1 MQGFHLMKDIQH
13 ISSDLF
19 ARLAQDD
26 EEAFTQIVHFFYKKM
41 LPVAISLV
49 RSETIA
55 RDIMQDVF
63 LKLWLNRALMTTIE
77 NPAAW
82 LHVVVSNT
90 TSNYIRAQLR
100 YDLRVKNSMADTP
113 DTAEIWTDVDA
124 RFTQS
129 LIDEAIGELP
139 AKRKLIFLVS
149 RREGLSRKEIAT
161 RLSIS
166 ENTVRNQLTDAL
178 QFIQEHLKSKGVF
191 FIPSMILLQNW
202 LQ

>member
-1 MQGFHLMKDIQH
+1 MKDIQH
-13 ISSDLF
+13 IGSDLF
-19 ARLAQDD
+19 VRLAQDD
-26 EEAFTQIVHFFYKKM
+26 EEAFTQIVHFFYEKM

-49 RSETIA
+49 RSEAVA

-63 LKLWLNRALMTTIE
+63 LKLWLNRALMATIE

-100 YDLRVKNSMADTP
+100 YELRAKNSVVNAP
-113 DTAEIWTDVDA
+113 DAEEIWTDLDA
-124 RFTQS
+124 RFTKS
-129 LIDEAIGELP
+129 LIDEAISELP
-139 AKRKLIFLVS
+139 AKRRLVFLLS
-149 RREGLSRKEIAT
+149 RREGLSRKEIAA

-166 ENTVRNQLTDAL
+166 ENTVRNQLTDAI
-178 QFIQEHLKSKGVF
+178 QFIQEHLKSKGIFLV
-191 FIPSMILLQNW
+191 PSVILLQGW